1 MAKSWLID
9 PEGVAL
15 RLKQRYRNQ
24 HRQWLM
30 GNGQWPFSIPLGVP
44 SEREA
49 REHLSGVQTWQK
61 RWHEW
66 RGDGEITWVER
77 RWSGLG
83 AQRLP
88 ESLVLHNPMQVV
100 RWLGEAERWQRAERR
115 YACMLERWPRLTGIA
130 ATYFDVLADYPEDDF
145 HRLFSMLEWLEAH
158 TDSGLYVRQL
168 PVDGVDTK
176 WLSARKSLVN
186 NLLRTILGEV
196 GDNKDFYALTG
207 IRREPVLMRLRLLD
221 ASMQKMM
228 NGLRDITVPVEDM
241 ARLQLPL
248 RRIYIVENLQTG
260 LAFQELPGAAVFM
273 RLGYAV
279 DLFAEIPWLAE
290 LPCFYSGDLD
300 THGFAILNRLRHY
313 LPHTCSLLMDEAT
326 LLDHRSF
333 WGQEEKP
340 IGDVVL
346 SLLTIEEQKLCTDLC
361 HHRWGP
367 RVRLEQE
374 RIPWKYAWN
383 KIVVTGADNA
393 LCGREILINSGSNF
407 VEQIEDK
414 L

>member
-1 MAKSWLID
+1 MAKSLLID

-49 REHLSGVQTWQK
+49 REHLTGVQAWQK
-61 RWHEW
+61 RWYEW
-66 RGDGEITWVER
+66 RGDGEVKWVER
-77 RWSGLG
+77 RWAGLG
-83 AQRLP
+83 AQKLP
-88 ESLVLHNPMQVV
+88 ESLVLHDPMQVV

-115 YACMLERWPRLTGIA
+115 YASMLERWPRLAGIM

-176 WLSARKSLVN
+176 WLSARKSLVGS
-186 NLLRTILGEV
+186 LLRAILGEI

-207 IRREPVLMRLRLLD
+207 IRREPVLMRMRLLD
-221 ASMQKMM
+221 AGVQKIMS
-228 NGLRDITVPVEDM
+228 GLRDIMVPIEDM
-241 ARLQLPL
+241 AHLQLPL

-260 LAFQELPGAAVFM
+260 LAFQELSGAAVFM

-279 DLFAEIPWLAE
+279 DLFAEIPWLAQ
-290 LPCFYSGDLD
+290 LPCFYWGDLD
-300 THGFAILNRLRHY
+300 THGFAILNRLRYY
-313 LPHTCSLLMDEAT
+313 LPHTRSLLMDETT
-326 LLDHRSF
+326 LLDHRPF
-333 WGQEEKP
+333 WGHEEKP
-340 IGDVVL
+340 IADIAL
-346 SLLTIEEQKLCTDLC
+346 SLLTSEEQKLCADLRN
-361 HHRWGP
+361 HRWGS

-374 RIPWKYAWN
+374 RIPWSYAWN
-383 KIVVTGADNA
+383 KIVVAGADNV
-393 LCGREILINSGSNF
+393 LDDRGILIKGESDSAG
-407 VEQIEDK
+407 QAG